1 MNNTK
6 TTSDVISEKP
16 RLIRF
21 GFLFFVMRPLTL
33 SQIWEIG
40 AILEE
45 EEMKPVG
52 DGANVIAAMLE
63 RLDNMKAAQRIIVTM
78 LFRSSVLRLVFGW
91 FIKRNLTMERYQL
104 MMEYYLM
111 TIRAAFFLISFTS
124 LKGMKEITKQTNT
137 AEATALGDSL
147 VEL

>member
-1 MNNTK
+1 
-6 TTSDVISEKP
+6 
-16 RLIRF
+16 
-21 GFLFFVMRPLTL
+21 
-33 SQIWEIG
+33 
-40 AILEE
+40 
-45 EEMKPVG
+45 MK
-52 DGANVIAAMLE
+52 
-63 RLDNMKAAQRIIVTM
+63 K
-78 LFRSSVLRLVFGW
+78 
-91 FIKRNLTMERYQL
+91 YQT